1 MKVFFLLLYC
11 HLLYK
16 SLECSCTT
24 HTVVTSIFW
33 SKKNVQAELT
43 INLFSGMFLGNNCS
57 WKLKFHKEV
66 FFKKGLINEILS
78 FMIIYSL
85 GTRISRH
92 LLMYIFFASIQ
103 TCNNC
108 EKGLFFSIY
117 PPSFHHQAFMTL
129 GKRRSCVARLE
140 LFKRLYTYSQTYL
153 PAFSSF
159 LA

>member
-24 HTVVTSIFW
+24 HTVVTSIFL

-43 INLFSGMFLGNNCS
+43 INSFSGMSLVNNCS
-57 WKLKFHKEV
+57 
-66 FFKKGLINEILS
+66 LS
-78 FMIIYSL
+78 FMKIYSL
-85 GTRISRH
+85 GRDPPFKAFILMVNSVCTFFCINTYLQQLWKRPLLFH
-92 LLMYIFFASIQ
+92 L
-103 TCNNC
+103 
-108 EKGLFFSIY
+108 
-117 PPSFHHQAFMTL
+117 PSFHHQAFMTL

-140 LFKRLYTYSQTYL
+140 LLKRLYTYSQTYL
-153 PAFSSF
+153 SAFSSF